1 MLCRRCGGVCR
12 RLKRAAYDIDVIVR
26 CVESGGVTEAAR
38 GAATYYFYYHG
49 VYYVLLFYLQETC
62 SGWFMQ

>member
-1 MLCRRCGGVCR
+1 M
-12 RLKRAAYDIDVIVR
+12 KRAAYDIDVIVR